1 MSKDFIERP
10 RKNEKDGAITYVQ
23 ELLKQAREDRRN
35 EDVDKLENLIRL
47 LNTKKYGLVWEE
59 HAELVEEEMKTKIP
73 VFIED
78 ETKKIVGNPELEDY
92 NFLLEGDNLHSLHLL
107 KKTHAGK
114 IDVIYIDPP
123 YNTGSKD
130 FKYNDKFVDKNDS
143 FSHSKWLSFMER
155 RLRIARDL
163 LSPEGVIFVSIGD
176 DENATLKLLMDD
188 IFGESNYLNQIS
200 VKTKQAAGASGGGE
214 DKKLK
219 KNIEYL
225 LVYTKFT
232 DTAPVMNT
240 VYKKTEIS
248 KLIEFYKQNGIS
260 WKYTSVI
267 VDRGDKIYYD
277 STVDG
282 DGNEIKIY
290 KRENVVFKSV
300 GRLAKDEG
308 VTEKEIYEKY
318 FNDIF
323 VTAMPQSS
331 IRPRVLE
338 KIGQKNL
345 SKESVFSIEYVP
357 KTGRNKGKLYEQFY
371 KGEKL
376 RLFAWFSDVAEKID
390 GEVFKKDIEGTLWDG
405 INLNNLSKEGGVSF
419 DNGKKPLDLLDRI
432 FKMYPSSSLTILD
445 FFAGSGSTGH
455 AVTQLNKEDG
465 GSRKFILCTNNENNI
480 CENVTYKRLENIQG
494 ELPHNLK
501 YFKTDFVV
509 KEEFPDVTLEYELL
523 NYVTPLVELE
533 FGVDISN
540 PKVEVILTEEQL
552 DEMAESD
559 FIENSTLFIHP
570 EIFFDEEQ
578 ERILRDKNIT
588 KQEIPHYYFGK
599 DIWS

>member
-1 MSKDFIERP
+1 MPSTFNERP
-10 RKNEKDGAITYVQ
+10 YQNEKAEALEYISKLIDD
-23 ELLKQAREDRRN
+23 AREKSDN
-35 EDVDKLENLIRL
+35 EAIPKLENLLRL
-47 LNTKKYGLVWEE
+47 VNGKRYGLVWEE
-59 HAELVEEEMKTKIP
+59 HAELVDEKMRTEIP
-73 VFIED
+73 VFVED
-78 ETKKIVGNPELEDY
+78 ETKKIVGNPDSQDY

-107 KKTHAGK
+107 QKTHAGK

-123 YNTGSKD
+123 YNTGNKD
-130 FKYNDKFVDKNDS
+130 FIYNDKIVDKNDT

-176 DENATLKLLMDD
+176 DENATLKLLMDE
-188 IFGESNYLNQIS
+188 IFGKDNYLNQIS

-225 LVYTKFT
+225 LVYTKII
-232 DTAPVMNT
+232 DSAPVMNT

-248 KLIEFYKQNGIS
+248 ELIESYKKNGVS

-267 VDRGDKIYYD
+267 IDRGDKVYYD

-290 KRENVVFKSV
+290 ERKNVVFKSV
-300 GRLAKDEG
+300 NKLAKEEG
-308 VTEKEIYEKY
+308 ATEKEIYEKY

-331 IRPRVLE
+331 IRPRVLS
-338 KIGQKNL
+338 KIGQENL
-345 SKESVFSIEYVP
+345 SKESVYSIEYVP

-371 KGEKL
+371 KGKKL

-419 DNGKKPLDLLDRI
+419 ENGKKPLDLLNRI
-432 FKMYPSSSLTILD
+432 LKMYPNSSSTILD

-455 AVTQLNKEDG
+455 AVEQLNKEDG
-465 GSRKFILCTNNENNI
+465 GNRKYILCTNNENNI
-480 CENVTYKRLENIQG
+480 CEEVTYKRLKNIQD
-494 ELPHNLK
+494 ETPHNLK
-501 YFKTDFVV
+501 YFKTKFVS
-509 KEEFPDVTLEYELL
+509 KNDEDLEYTLL
-523 NYVTPLVELE
+523 NNVKTLIELE
-533 FGVDISN
+533 HGIDL
-540 PKVEVILTEEQL
+540 E
-552 DEMAESD
+552 ESD
-559 FIENSTLFIHP
+559 KATAFTLSEIQDLDLTGIKTVYVRQHSHAMMEKEDLARFKDIELVDVP
-570 EIFFDEEQ
+570 E
-578 ERILRDKNIT
+578 
-588 KQEIPHYYFGK
+588 YYFAKEMREAGL
-599 DIWS
+599 

>member
-1 MSKDFIERP
+1 MPSTFNERP
-10 RKNEKDGAITYVQ
+10 HQNEKAEALEYISKLIDD
-23 ELLKQAREDRRN
+23 AREKSDN
-35 EDVDKLENLIRL
+35 EAIPKLENLLRL
-47 LNTKKYGLVWEE
+47 VNGKRYGLVWEE
-59 HAELVEEEMKTKIP
+59 HAELVDEKMRTEIP
-73 VFIED
+73 VFVED
-78 ETKKIVGNPELEDY
+78 ETKKIVGNPDSQDY

-107 KKTHAGK
+107 QKTHAGK

-123 YNTGSKD
+123 YNTGNKD
-130 FKYNDKFVDKNDS
+130 FIYNDKIVDKNDT

-176 DENATLKLLMDD
+176 DENATLKLLMDE
-188 IFGESNYLNQIS
+188 IFGKDNYLNQIS

-225 LVYTKFT
+225 LVYTKII
-232 DTAPVMNT
+232 DSAPVMNT

-248 KLIEFYKQNGIS
+248 ELIESYKKNGVS

-267 VDRGDKIYYD
+267 IDRGDKVYYD

-290 KRENVVFKSV
+290 ERKNVVFKSV
-300 GRLAKDEG
+300 NKLAKEEG
-308 VTEKEIYEKY
+308 ATEKEIYEKY

-331 IRPRVLE
+331 IRPRVLS
-338 KIGQKNL
+338 KIGQENL
-345 SKESVFSIEYVP
+345 TKESVYSIEYVP

-371 KGEKL
+371 KGKKL

-419 DNGKKPLDLLDRI
+419 ENGKKPLDLLNRI
-432 FKMYPSSSLTILD
+432 LKMYPNSSSTILD

-455 AVTQLNKEDG
+455 AVEQLNKEDG
-465 GSRKFILCTNNENNI
+465 GNRKYILCTNNENNI
-480 CENVTYKRLENIQG
+480 CEEVTYKRLKNIQD
-494 ELPHNLK
+494 ETPHNLK
-501 YFKTDFVV
+501 YFKTKFVS
-509 KEEFPDVTLEYELL
+509 KNDEDLEYTLL
-523 NYVTPLVELE
+523 NNVKTLIELE
-533 FGVDISN
+533 HGIDL
-540 PKVEVILTEEQL
+540 E
-552 DEMAESD
+552 ESD
-559 FIENSTLFIHP
+559 KATAFTLSEIQDLDLTGIKTVYVRQHSHAMMEKEDLARFKDIELVDVP
-570 EIFFDEEQ
+570 E
-578 ERILRDKNIT
+578 
-588 KQEIPHYYFGK
+588 YYFAKEMREAGL
-599 DIWS
+599 

>member
-1 MSKDFIERP
+1 MPSTFNERP
-10 RKNEKDGAITYVQ
+10 HQNEKAEAMAYVHQLLNEARQSSNYEAIP
-23 ELLKQAREDRRN
+23 
-35 EDVDKLENLIRL
+35 KLEQLIQLIDGKR
-47 LNTKKYGLVWEE
+47 YGLVWEE
-59 HAELVEEEMKTKIP
+59 HAELVEEEMKTRIP
-73 VFIED
+73 VFVED
-78 ETKKIVGNPELEDY
+78 EKRKIFANPDEDY

-107 KKTHAGK
+107 QKTHKGK

-123 YNTGSKD
+123 YNTGNKD
-130 FKYNDKFVDKNDS
+130 FIYNDKIVDENDS

-163 LSPEGVIFVSIGD
+163 LSSEGVIFISIGD
-176 DENATLKLLMDD
+176 DENASLKLLMDD
-188 IFGESNYLNQIS
+188 VFGESNYLNQIS

-225 LVYTKFT
+225 LVYTKST
-232 DTAPVMNT
+232 DIAPVMNT

-248 KLIEFYKQNGIS
+248 KLIESYKQNGVS

-267 VDRGDKIYYD
+267 VDRGEKLYYA

-290 KRENVVFKSV
+290 KREDAVFKSV

-331 IRPRVLE
+331 IRPRVLK
-338 KIGQKNL
+338 KIGQENL
-345 SKESVFSIEYVP
+345 SKDSVFSIEYVP
-357 KTGRNKGKLYEQFY
+357 KTGKNKGKLYEQFY

-432 FKMYPSSSLTILD
+432 FKMYPSSSSTILD
-445 FFAGSGSTGH
+445 FFAGSGTTGH
-455 AVTQLNKEDG
+455 AVAQLNKEDG
-465 GSRKFILCTNNENNI
+465 GNRKYILCTNNENNI
-480 CENVTYKRLENIQG
+480 CEEVTYKRLSNIQ
-494 ELPHNLK
+494 EDLPHNLK
-501 YFKTDFVV
+501 YFKTAFVE
-509 KEEFPDVTLEYELL
+509 KDNE
-523 NYVTPLVELE
+523 ELE
-533 FGVDISN
+533 FTLLENVKTLIELEHAIDLEDSDKAVAFTLSAIRELDLAGINTVYVRQQSHALMEREDLVRYGGVELID
-540 PKVEVILTEEQL
+540 V
-552 DEMAESD
+552 
-559 FIENSTLFIHP
+559 P
-570 EIFFDEEQ
+570 E
-578 ERILRDKNIT
+578 
-588 KQEIPHYYFGK
+588 YYFSNEMKEAGL
-599 DIWS
+599 